1 MRILDI
7 TFHEFFT
14 DTRQL
19 VAEGVRK
26 DIDHHLSNPPSGSTS
41 SDIRLR
47 ARERENNLKL
57 WLTFDNPLAYGDET
71 KDKPFE
77 SLLQAVVADKQ
88 DIRKCLPHMMDNV
101 MTPSGLVSS
110 LMAMSHPFFPVA
122 PYAPVLTNGSFLP
135 TLKLAHSCLIK
146 LAAPN
151 PPEPFV
157 KDMFLQAIKH
167 FDISFIPFHLP
178 QTGARGAPHKKP
190 VFNSWAYL
198 GLRDQGPPKPLPP
211 PSDAPSFSQAAASMA
226 LTTVR
231 SKDANAVWK
240 IRPLHL
246 KDIYSIIN
254 KVELPEDYPT
264 PSLAGAAYVNETFNW
279 VKIAYE
285 PKKPLHHL
293 AFLVSMMVSC
303 LRPYLFLPND
313 PSMRSRFA
321 KADTKD
327 KVREVYNSLPWVAKK
342 ERKGLKDERILVS
355 MFTTFIIA
363 LYEPTSPLRRHMAT
377 SKRNGL
383 GDDWTK
389 KYCTPPFDLSSILV
403 FRSLIL
409 SPLPFLRIALK
420 SITYPT
426 LIRIGILWGVGPGAY
441 EKGIFGEAWGLHSE
455 KYIKRMYDTL
465 IQKLTGSEDDAKSI
479 FAPFDALT
487 LLIGDRNA
495 RFFCRQDMGI
505 SARPPLNRVSQSIP
519 NQTQT
524 MSTHT
529 EMEIIDVDMDV
540 DIDLDD
546 DDDDM

>member
-1 MRILDI
+1 
-7 TFHEFFT
+7 
-14 DTRQL
+14 
-19 VAEGVRK
+19 
-26 DIDHHLSNPPSGSTS
+26 
-41 SDIRLR
+41 
-47 ARERENNLKL
+47 
-57 WLTFDNPLAYGDET
+57 
-71 KDKPFE
+71 
-77 SLLQAVVADKQ
+77 
-88 DIRKCLPHMMDNV
+88 
-101 MTPSGLVSS
+101 
-110 LMAMSHPFFPVA
+110 
-122 PYAPVLTNGSFLP
+122 
-135 TLKLAHSCLIK
+135 
-146 LAAPN
+146 
-151 PPEPFV
+151 
-157 KDMFLQAIKH
+157 
-167 FDISFIPFHLP
+167 
-178 QTGARGAPHKKP
+178 
-190 VFNSWAYL
+190 
-198 GLRDQGPPKPLPP
+198 
-211 PSDAPSFSQAAASMA
+211 MA

-240 IRPLHL
+240 IQPLHL

-254 KVELPEDYPT
+254 KVELPEDYVT
-264 PSLAGAAYVNETFNW
+264 PSHAEAAYVNLTFDW

-363 LYEPTSPLRRHMAT
+363 LYEPTSPLRRHMAS

-383 GDDWTK
+383 GDHWTK
-389 KYCTPPFDLSSILV
+389 KYCALHFYLYSI
-403 FRSLIL
+403 IL
-409 SPLPFLRIALK
+409 SPYPLLRTALK

-441 EKGIFGEAWGLHSE
+441 EKGIFGESWGLHSE

-505 SARPPLNRVSQSIP
+505 SARPPLNSASRSISNQNQS
-519 NQTQT
+519 T
-524 MSTHT
+524 SSHT
-529 EMEIIDVDMDV
+529 EIIDVDMDV
-540 DIDLDD
+540 DTDD
-546 DDDDM
+546 DI